1 MAPKRAAPGEHWFE
15 SARQRAR
22 AGSSAW
28 ISSATFRHFAHS
40 WPSGATKVK
49 SPKGPSP
56 LLPAEASMV
65 ASECRR
71 IGRRQLDRIVPWR
84 PARAPGDDL
93 ADRKELRRR
102 GRRQR
107 RHQRRNIGLRRHGA
121 LRRTRG
127 CGWHR
132 KRDDER
138 LVRRLDAIRDRT
150 SQPENEDLGI
160 RSSVCVDRGCGRDE
174 TEGQRDK
181 QPASRVLRPCL
192 RTHVQH
198 PVSGALIGFC
208 NKPLAPDFLRS

>member
-22 AGSSAW
+22 AGSSAR
-28 ISSATFRHFAHS
+28 ISSATFRHFVHS

-49 SPKGPSP
+49 SPKGSSP
-56 LLPAEASMV
+56 LLPAGASMV
-65 ASECRR
+65 ASDAVGFADASWIALSR
-71 IGRRQLDRIVPWR
+71 GSL
-84 PARAPGDDL
+84 ARALADDL
-93 ADRKELRRR
+93 ADRKELRRC

-107 RHQRRNIGLRRHGA
+107 RHQRRNIGLRRHSA
-121 LRRTRG
+121 LRCACG

-132 KRDDER
+132 KRHDER

-160 RSSVCVDRGCGRDE
+160 RSSVCVDRGYGRDE